1 MRITELLDINSIDL
15 NQQVS
20 NKEEAI
26 NLLVDLLDQSGKLYA
41 KAKEEGKLAIQV
53 DANKDDQQPGYVLTS
68 VIKNTEVPVY
78 DIVKE
83 AVNGKIDKMDRAQT
97 YSLAS
102 GAASITD
109 LSEISKHIQDSGKD
123 NWEEFKTEI
132 KDVED
137 KISDGT
143 IVVPEAQSGEEF
155 DASKCPNVTVI

>member
-1 MRITELLDINSIDL
+1 MLHKNFSHIME
-15 NQQVS
+15 V
-20 NKEEAI
+20 
-26 NLLVDLLDQSGKLYA
+26 
-41 KAKEEGKLAIQV
+41 LAIQV

-123 NWEEFKTEI
+123 KWEEIKAEI

-143 IVVPEAQSGEEF
+143 IVVTDAQSGEEF
-155 DASKCPNVTVI
+155 DASKCPNVTVK

>member
-1 MRITELLDINSIDL
+1 MKPAVTYELLHECKQTGARRGVIHTPHGDIQTPIFMPVGTQATVKSMTPEEL
-15 NQQVS
+15 
-20 NKEEAI
+20 KEEVKAQI
-26 NLLVDLLDQSGKLYA
+26 ILSNTYHLY
-41 KAKEEGKLAIQV
+41 LR
-53 DANKDDQQPGYVLTS
+53 PGH
-68 VIKNTEVPVY
+68 

-123 NWEEFKTEI
+123 KWEEIKTEI

-143 IVVPEAQSGEEF
+143 IVVTDAQSGEEF
-155 DASKCPNVTVI
+155 DSSKCPNVTVK